1 MGRPPGRAYSHI
13 LTVRVS
19 TDLLKK
25 IEKWRKRQSDNPSQG
40 ESLCR
45 LIRQHCGRRA
55 RTDTDDLFRDQLSLW
70 QHSSR
75 KGARQG
81 TQISD
86 HAVSDGTY
94 FLALIF
100 GRMCERV
107 LDQAADCLRE

>member
-1 MGRPPGRAYSHI
+1 MIYSVISFRSGDTAVAKAPG
-13 LTVRVS
+13 
-19 TDLLKK
+19 K
-25 IEKWRKRQSDNPSQG
+25 
-40 ESLCR
+40 
-45 LIRQHCGRRA
+45 
-55 RTDTDDLFRDQLSLW
+55 
-70 QHSSR
+70 
-75 KGARQG
+75 G